1 MQPSSF
7 NVRSLISL
15 GLLALMVVSF
25 SVGALAGSYR
35 LWAAGGI
42 LFAFALLGSI
52 PLAAVFLVMEIRSG
66 HPGAALWPALLLGFS
81 ILILLGI
88 LGGGALVGL

>member
-1 MQPSSF
+1 MRPSSF

-25 SVGALAGSYR
+25 SVGAFAGSYR

-42 LFAFALLGSI
+42 VFTFALLGSI
-52 PLAAVFLVMEIRSG
+52 PLALIFLVKEIRSD

-81 ILILLGI
+81 ALMLLAI
-88 LGGGALVGL
+88 LGVGALVGL